1 MQGRVTLEDV
11 DLRSYDP
18 RKNKTMN
25 ILSKYERTKIIGMR
39 MEQLAR
45 SATPNVPVDPSKPFD
60 PYAIAMEE
68 LHARK
73 LPFMVCRTLPSG
85 EKEYWK
91 LEDMLI
97 F

>member
-1 MQGRVTLEDV
+1 MQTKITAAESSTMD
-11 DLRSYDP
+11 YDP
-18 RKNKTMN
+18 SKNKTMN
-25 ILSKYERTKIIGMR
+25 ILTKYERTKIIGMR

-45 SATPNVPVDPSKPFD
+45 SAPANVAIDPSKPFD
-60 PYAIAMEE
+60 PYTIAMQE

-85 EKEYWK
+85 EKEYWR
-91 LEDMLI
+91 LEDMMI